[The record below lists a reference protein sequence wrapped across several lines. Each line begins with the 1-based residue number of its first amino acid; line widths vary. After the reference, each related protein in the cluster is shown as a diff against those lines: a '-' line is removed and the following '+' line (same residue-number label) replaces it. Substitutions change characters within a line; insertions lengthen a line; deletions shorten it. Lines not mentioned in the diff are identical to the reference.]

1 MLPLLRQIL
10 TATLSAWV
18 IASIIFLLS
27 RSISPADGE
36 QFGLTENMPGTTVL
50 TAAQQQ
56 AARQQVR
63 NRLGLS
69 QPLFYFS
76 LQPPPASAQLLLPRL
91 SWHGTANQYHAWAL
105 GLARGQMGTSYR
117 NGTPVS
123 DLLASAL
130 PRTLQFTLPAALAA
144 AVLAVLLATR
154 LAARPWWRTAVIN
167 LLVILDS
174 IPLFLL
180 ALLLLLLLAN
190 PDMLTWFPAYGMG
203 EADGTSGWN
212 QVLNTAYYL
221 TLPTLSLIL
230 VTLPGLTVQLEAV
243 LQREL
248 AMDYVTTARAKGLS
262 TRQIIRR
269 HALRNALLPL
279 LTLLADL
286 LPAVL
291 AGAVVVEVIFALP
304 GMGQLLSDAATA
316 RDYPVLLGALL
327 VILVA
332 RLAAYILADVAYRLA
347 DPRLQKSAA

>member
-1 MLPLLRQIL
+1 MLRQL
-10 TATLSAWV
+10 LSSTLLAWI

-27 RSISPADGE
+27 RSMSPADGE
-36 QFGLTENMPGTTVL
+36 QFGLTENMPATTAL

-56 AARQQVR
+56 AARQQLR
-63 NRLGLS
+63 TRLGLS

-76 LQPPPASAQLLLPRL
+76 LQAPPARARVLLPRFA
-91 SWHGTANQYHAWAL
+91 WHGTQNQYHAWIR
-105 GLARGQMGTSYR
+105 GLARGHMGTSYR
-117 NGTPVS
+117 NGTPVTA
-123 DLLASAL
+123 LLAAAL
-130 PRTLQFTLPAALAA
+130 PRTLQFTLPAALV
-144 AVLAVLLATR
+144 AVAVSLLLATR
-154 LAARPWWRTAVIN
+154 LAARPLWRAAVIN
-167 LLVILDS
+167 LLLVLDS

-190 PDMLTWFPAYGMG
+190 PDMLTWFPAYGVG
-203 EADGTSGWN
+203 EANGASGWN
-212 QVLNTAYYL
+212 QLLHTAYYL
-221 TLPTLSLIL
+221 VLPTLSLTL
-230 VTLPGLTVQLEAV
+230 VTLPGLTVQLEAA

-248 AMDYVTTARAKGLS
+248 ALDYITTARAKGLS
-262 TRQIIRR
+262 SRQIIRR

-291 AGAVVVEVIFALP
+291 AGAVVVEVVFALP

-316 RDYPVLLGALL
+316 RDYPVLMGALL

-332 RLAAYILADVAYRLA
+332 RLAAYILADMAYRLA